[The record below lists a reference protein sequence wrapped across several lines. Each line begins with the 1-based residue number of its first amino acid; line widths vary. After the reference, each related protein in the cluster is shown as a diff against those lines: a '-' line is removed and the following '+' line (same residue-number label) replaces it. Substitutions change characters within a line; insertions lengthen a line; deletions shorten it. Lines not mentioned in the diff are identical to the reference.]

1 MKIITTAILLGVT
14 LLAVPL
20 FSYFFGTALSP
31 LEWNALTTLITIA
44 VIAIAATFIVGE
56 LNNNNSQ
63 VDKIWS
69 LLPIVYAWVATD
81 YSHYAPRLVMMS
93 CLVTLWGI
101 RLSINFGLKG
111 AYQWRFWGGE
121 EDYRWAVLREKPE
134 FNPKWKWT
142 LFNLFFICGYQ
153 NVLILLFTLPT
164 IVVLQH
170 SNMPIGLFDYMAA
183 GLMFV
188 FIVYE
193 TIADIQ
199 HLKFQNIKWAKVKAG
214 KELNEHKKG
223 FLDTGLWAHS
233 RHPNYFAEQ
242 AIWVCFYLFSEIAS
256 GECIN
261 WSIAGC
267 LLLIVL
273 FHGSSN
279 LSEELSSGKYT
290 EYASYQKRVP
300 RFIPFIG
307 KIFLRSDK

>member
-1 MKIITTAILLGVT
+1 MKIITTAILLVAT

-20 FSYFFGTALSP
+20 FSYFFGTALGTM
-31 LEWNALTTLITIA
+31 EWEALNSLILIT
-44 VIAIAATFIVGE
+44 VIVIVVTFIVGE
-56 LNNNNSQ
+56 LTNNNSQ

-69 LLPIVYAWVATD
+69 ILPIVYAWMITD

-93 CLVTLWGI
+93 CLITLWGI

-134 FNPKWKWT
+134 FNPRWKWT

-153 NVLILLFTLPT
+153 NVLILLFTLPA

-170 SNMPIGLFDYMAA
+170 SSVPIGLFDYIAA
-183 GLMFV
+183 GLMLM
-188 FIVYE
+188 FIGFE

-199 HLKFQNIKWAKVKAG
+199 HLKFQSKKRAKIKAG
-214 KELNEHKKG
+214 VELHEHKKG

-242 AIWVCFYLFSEIAS
+242 AIWVCFYLFSVIAS
-256 GECIN
+256 DEWIN

-273 FHGSSN
+273 FQGSSN
-279 LSEELSSGKYT
+279 LSEELSSGKYN

-300 RFIPFIG
+300 RFIPIIG